1 MMIYEYYYI
10 TNARQNLFKL
20 IADIN
25 VGFNPMIIV
34 NNKDK
39 NCRKTLDLMSS
50 NLFCYPSSYEK
61 LTRELKDLIEL
72 FIKLLKKKTKCI

>member
-1 MMIYEYYYI
+1 MSTINI

-39 NCRKTLDLMSS
+39 NCRKTLDLMNS
-50 NLFCYPSSYEK
+50 NLFRYPSSYKK
-61 LTRELKDLIEL
+61 LTKELKDLIEL
-72 FIKLLKKKTKCI
+72 FIKLLKKKTKYI

>member
-1 MMIYEYYYI
+1 MSTINI

-39 NCRKTLDLMSS
+39 NCRKTLNLMSS
-50 NLFCYPSSYEK
+50 NLFRYPSSYEK

-72 FIKLLKKKTKCI
+72 FIKLLKKKTKYI

>member
-1 MMIYEYYYI
+1 MSTINI

-50 NLFCYPSSYEK
+50 NLFRYPSSYKK
-61 LTRELKDLIEL
+61 LTRELKDL
-72 FIKLLKKKTKCI
+72 